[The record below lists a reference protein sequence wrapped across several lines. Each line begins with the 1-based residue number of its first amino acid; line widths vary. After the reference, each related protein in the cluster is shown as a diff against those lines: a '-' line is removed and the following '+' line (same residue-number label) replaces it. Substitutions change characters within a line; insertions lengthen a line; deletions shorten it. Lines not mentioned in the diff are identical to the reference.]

1 VTTGEDKDEGEAAEV
16 EPEVEEQDERSASR
30 VRATARS
37 LNNNPGLINVARRA
51 RQILPGDSDFGDRL
65 SVAGSSQPA
74 VAGRAVA
81 AITDDQPGFLREAGL
96 GALQVWQ
103 ALLETS
109 GRGQGDRELT
119 IVFTDLVDFSSW
131 SLQAGDEETLLLL
144 REVSE
149 RIERPVVRRRG
160 RVVKRLGDGMMA
172 VFTRPQAAYDAVL
185 EAQEALR
192 SVEVGGYRARLRAG
206 IHTGRPKKIGDDYVG
221 VDVNVAARLAE
232 KAGGGEVLMSE
243 AALRELDPDRVSYRR
258 KKTFAFMRVKGVPT
272 DMAVYAVTPR

>member
-1 VTTGEDKDEGEAAEV
+1 VTDDGAE
-16 EPEVEEQDERSASR
+16 RATSR

-37 LNNNPGLINVARRA
+37 INNNPGLVNVARRA
-51 RQILPGDSDFGDRL
+51 RQLLPGDSDFGDRL
-65 SVAGSSQPA
+65 SVSGSSQPA
-74 VAGRAVA
+74 LAGRAVA
-81 AITDDQPGFLREAGL
+81 AMTDDHPGFLREAGL

-131 SLQAGDEETLLLL
+131 SLHAGDDETLQLL

-149 RIERPVVRRRG
+149 CIEPPVVRRRG

-185 EAQEALR
+185 EARESLE
-192 SVEVGGYRARLRAG
+192 SIEIDGYTPRLRAG

-232 KAGGGEVLMSE
+232 KANAGEVLMSE
-243 AALRELDPDRVSYRR
+243 AALRELDPDSVTYRR

-272 DMAVYAVTPR
+272 DMAVYAVAPR

>member
-1 VTTGEDKDEGEAAEV
+1 MTGDVTDESAEGT
-16 EPEVEEQDERSASR
+16 ASR

-37 LNNNPGLINVARRA
+37 INNNPALLHVARRA
-51 RQILPGDSDFGDRL
+51 RQLLPGDSDFGDRL
-65 SVAGSSQPA
+65 SVAGDSQPA

-81 AITDDQPGFLREAGL
+81 AMTDDAPGFLREAGL

-109 GRGQGDRELT
+109 GRGHGDRELT

-131 SLQAGDEETLLLL
+131 SLQAGDDETLLLL

-149 RIERPVVRRRG
+149 RIEPPVVRRRG
-160 RVVKRLGDGMMA
+160 RVIKRLGDGMMA

-185 EAQEALR
+185 EAQESLG
-192 SVEVGGYRARLRAG
+192 SLDVDGYTARLRAG

-232 KAGGGEVLMSE
+232 KAGAGEVLMSE
-243 AALRELDPDRVSYRR
+243 AALRELDPEHVTYRR

-272 DMAVYAVTPR
+272 DMAVYAVSPR